1 MLDTSHSLLQR
12 LQRAPDNEAWQQLVE
27 LYTPLIQHWLRRQHV
42 PSSEADDLT
51 QETLTAVV
59 RDLPRFQHPGHK
71 GAFRGWLRGIAVN
84 RLRGYWRK
92 IRNHPVAADMERA
105 LDQLED
111 PASDLSRQWDQEHD
125 RHVAHRLLERIKPDF
140 EAKTWQAFH
149 RVVMEDADPETVA
162 GELGVMVTVIWNAK
176 SRVLRR
182 LRQDA
187 VGLLDGVEFL

>member
-12 LQRAPDNEAWQQLVE
+12 LQRAPNDEAWQQLVE

-42 PSSEADDLT
+42 PPSDVDDLA

-59 RDLPRFQHPGHK
+59 RDLPRFQHPGRQ
-71 GAFRGWLRGIAVN
+71 GAFRAWLRAITVN

-92 IRNHPVAADMERA
+92 IKNHPHAADMERA
-105 LDQLED
+105 LAQLED

-140 EAKTWQAFH
+140 EARTWRAFH
-149 RVVMEDADPETVA
+149 RVVLDNAAPEAVA
-162 GELGVMVTVIWNAK
+162 GELGVVVTVIWNAK

-182 LRQDA
+182 LRQEA
-187 VGLLDGVEFL
+187 EGLLE